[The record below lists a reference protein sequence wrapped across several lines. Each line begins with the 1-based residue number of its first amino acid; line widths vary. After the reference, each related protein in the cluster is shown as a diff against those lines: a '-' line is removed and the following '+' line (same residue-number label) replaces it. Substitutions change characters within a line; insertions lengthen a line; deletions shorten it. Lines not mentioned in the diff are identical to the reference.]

1 MITIS
6 VEQVKLLHKKLIE
19 KTDGR
24 PGVRKEGLIDSAMGR
39 GMSTF
44 DGEDSYKSH
53 IEKISAITH
62 SLISNHGFI
71 DGNKRV
77 GISVML
83 VLLKLNE
90 IKIEYTQKN
99 LIDLGLGVAASELE
113 YEDIVE
119 WLKVQS
125 K

>member
-1 MITIS
+1 METIS
-6 VEQVKLLHKKLIE
+6 VEQVKLFHQKLIE
-19 KTDGR
+19 KTGGK
-24 PGVRKEGLIDSAMGR
+24 PGIRNEGLIDSAVGR
-39 GMSTF
+39 GLSTF
-44 DGEDSYKSH
+44 DGEDLYKSH

-83 VLLKLNE
+83 LLLQLNE

-99 LIDLGLGVAASELE
+99 
-113 YEDIVE
+113 
-119 WLKVQS
+119 
-125 K
+125 